1 MFVTGT
7 PAADVVNVLMAE
19 PLPFS
24 KQSIY
29 KDSTEVIAFF
39 QLVILSAISMYGGM
53 AMSELTGI
61 SVQDKRITVN
71 WKSGRATTLNLGT
84 HDRDYAQFVKK
95 VASTVFSFQPRWY
108 ALDADLIQMCTHLM
122 AKYMVDIRT
131 SLLRLQEVF
140 THRTRLTRIFE
151 AEENL
156 DLFFIVLSSMP
167 SDALNSLYLHIS
179 QYLPADLMVES
190 SEGKPVRVQ
199 GFFQMPSPDINF
211 MIEKIKVH
219 FNLFYFSEVAEVRGC
234 ACAHYAA
241 VVGIIE

>member
-1 MFVTGT
+1 MPAGLPHSVTLLQYIVEHLDDAQAVFVTGT

-95 VASTVFSFQPRWY
+95 VASTVFSFQPDCMHW
-108 ALDADLIQMCTHLM
+108 
-122 AKYMVDIRT
+122 
-131 SLLRLQEVF
+131 
-140 THRTRLTRIFE
+140 
-151 AEENL
+151 
-156 DLFFIVLSSMP
+156 MP
-167 SDALNSLYLHIS
+167 I
-179 QYLPADLMVES
+179 
-190 SEGKPVRVQ
+190 
-199 GFFQMPSPDINF
+199 
-211 MIEKIKVH
+211 
-219 FNLFYFSEVAEVRGC
+219 
-234 ACAHYAA
+234 
-241 VVGIIE
+241 